1 VLLDANPLDD
11 IHNTQ
16 KIHAV
21 LFSGTLLERND
32 LDALLSAVQEFA
44 ASH

>member
-16 KIHAV
+16 KINAV
-21 LFSGTLLERND
+21 VLNGKLYDRAA
-32 LDALLSAVQEFA
+32 LDALMAEEQKKA
-44 ASH
+44 RP